1 MTAASGADVVA
12 AARVQ
17 LGVPWVHQAR
27 LPGVAV
33 DCIGL
38 VICIA
43 RSLGLLPADWDI
55 GGYSRAPDGL
65 MLETADLHM
74 HRLGAPELGA
84 VVIVACERDPQ
95 HMGIVA
101 DYRHGGW
108 SIIHA
113 SNAAQP
119 ARVVETRLMFTRAM
133 SLCAYYRL
141 PGVEV

>member
-1 MTAASGADVVA
+1 M
-12 AARVQ
+12 
-17 LGVPWVHQAR
+17 LGTPWQHQAR

-38 VICIA
+38 VICVA
-43 RSLGLLPADWDI
+43 RSLGMRSAEWDI
-55 GGYSRAPDGL
+55 GCYTREPDGL

-74 HRLGAPELGA
+74 QRLSGPELGA
-84 VVIVACERDPQ
+84 VVIVACEQEPQ
-95 HMGIVA
+95 HMGIVG

-113 SNAAQP
+113 TNAARP

-133 SLCAYYRL
+133 ALRAYYRL
-141 PGVEV
+141 PGVNQSPCAAAGQA